1 LPSSDPSA
9 RDRCRHCG
17 VAYHAGA
24 PERLTHTDAL
34 NFAVTVFSTV
44 GFGDISAKSEAT
56 RLVVTGQ
63 MFADLIASGSGSGS
77 SWARSA
83 VADSGG
89 RETSAA
95 HRLPGSSP
103 ARTLAERAAGQPVH
117 CVLSVYPD
125 WGDAEKVVP

>member
-1 LPSSDPSA
+1 L
-9 RDRCRHCG
+9 H
-17 VAYHAGA
+17 
-24 PERLTHTDAL
+24 
-34 NFAVTVFSTV
+34 FAVTVFSTV
-44 GFGDISAKSEAT
+44 GFGDISAKSEAA

-63 MFADLIASGSGSGS
+63 MLADLIASGSGSGS
-77 SWARSA
+77 SSARSA

-103 ARTLAERAAGQPVH
+103 ARTLAERAAGQPAH